1 MIFYPRSSILD
12 LLSSIFYPRS
22 SIFYPRDLS
31 RPPLNQP
38 LFDDLGVGVFG
49 DLEEFERDF
58 GLGDCLFAVAG
69 LIEREAQ
76 VEKGVGLGLD
86 VADLAG
92 DVEGAGQYVGGG
104 LVIARSDAGF
114 AAAVADLARDQERL
128 FVEGYRL
135 PVALQ
140 GRVCGPQVAERAG
153 FAAPVADLARDRQL
167 LIEKFGGAFGVSHRV
182 MRRAQPAEG
191 LRFAP
196 PIADL
201 VRGFELLVEED
212 QGVAQVARRE
222 IGQPQIAERIGF
234 ATARADPGEELQRLP
249 V

>member
-1 MIFYPRSSILD
+1 MTNEKWNMEYGKCSFF
-12 LLSSIFYPRS
+12 LLSRA
-22 SIFYPRDLS
+22 
-31 RPPLNQP
+31 PLNQP

-58 GLGDCLFAVAG
+58 GLGDGLFAVAG

-76 VEKGVGLGLD
+76 IEEGIGLGLD

-104 LVIARSDAGF
+104 LVIARSDMGF
-114 AAAVADLARDQERL
+114 AEVAERDGLAAAVAEFGGQAELFVEQFYRAAEIAVEVFGDSEAAERAGLAAAVTDLARDQERL

-153 FAAPVADLARDRQL
+153 LAAPIADLARDRQL
-167 LIEKFGGAFGVSHRV
+167 LIE
-182 MRRAQPAEG
+182 
-191 LRFAP
+191 
-196 PIADL
+196 
-201 VRGFELLVEED
+201 
-212 QGVAQVARRE
+212 
-222 IGQPQIAERIGF
+222 
-234 ATARADPGEELQRLP
+234 
-249 V
+249 

>member
-49 DLEEFERDF
+49 DLEEFERDS
-58 GLGDCLFAVAG
+58 
-69 LIEREAQ
+69 Q

-104 LVIARSDAGF
+104 LVIARSDMGF
-114 AAAVADLARDQERL
+114 AEVAERDGLAAAVAEFRGKTEL
-128 FVEGYRL
+128 FVEQFYRAADIA
-135 PVALQ
+135 VEVFGDSEAAD
-140 GRVCGPQVAERAG
+140 RRSRA
-153 FAAPVADLARDRQL
+153 
-167 LIEKFGGAFGVSHRV
+167 
-182 MRRAQPAEG
+182 
-191 LRFAP
+191 
-196 PIADL
+196 
-201 VRGFELLVEED
+201 
-212 QGVAQVARRE
+212 
-222 IGQPQIAERIGF
+222 
-234 ATARADPGEELQRLP
+234 RL
-249 V
+249 

>member
-58 GLGDCLFAVAG
+58 GLGDRLFAVAG

-92 DVEGAGQYVGGG
+92 
-104 LVIARSDAGF
+104 
-114 AAAVADLARDQERL
+114 DQERL